1 MLKKLAI
8 LLSPDASA
16 GGGAAAP
23 ASAQAA
29 AAPAKSAA
37 ATPDPAAAADA
48 GGDPNPFD
56 ALDNMIAKSRG
67 KEPPK
72 PEGDDKKG
80 DLSDKT
86 KEVEANA
93 KKLADAPDPGQKRP
107 ESGPKALR
115 DQLEKTNGELKT
127 YREKAETLEKR
138 IAEFEARGKD
148 TTALAERLATVEKEK
163 EAAIAEAR
171 ALKHE
176 AGPEFKAK
184 YDAPIKRAADHA
196 VSVVEQLTIIAQEA
210 EDGSVI
216 PARKA
221 TGEDMVRIFNM
232 GYGDAQEA
240 AEKLFGKA
248 ERIVMHHYQKLKDLH
263 GERDAGLKEL
273 RSNWKAMEEKQKADA
288 AMAETTRAQTLE
300 SIQSAWRQVNAE
312 MVEKDP
318 ERYAAKPDDKEE
330 AAIVTKAYELFDVK
344 PKTWQQ
350 QVLKDANLRNRL
362 ASEALARHRLSKAND
377 RIAELEAVLAE
388 SKGSRPGSTRTPGGA
403 EKTTEKSWD
412 QDLKE
417 AMA

>member
-8 LLSPDASA
+8 LLSPDSA

-23 ASAQAA
+23 ASAPSA

-37 ATPDPAAAADA
+37 ATPDPAAAAA

-86 KEVEANA
+86 KDAEAIA

-115 DQLEKTNGELKT
+115 EQLEKTNGELKS

-138 IAEFEARGKD
+138 IAEFEAKGKD

-184 YDAPIKRAADHA
+184 YDAPFSRAADHA
-196 VSVVEQLTIIAQEA
+196 QSVIEQLNVIAQEGQ
-210 EDGSVI
+210 DGSVI

-221 TGEDMVRIFNM
+221 TWEDFIRIYRMGE
-232 GYGDAQEA
+232 GDALDA
-240 AEKLFGKA
+240 AEKLFGKG
-248 ERIVMHHYQKLKDLH
+248 ERIVMNHYDKLH
-263 GERDAGLKEL
+263 GLERDKAAGMAEL
-273 RSNWKAMEEKQKADA
+273 RANWTEMEKKQKADA

-300 SIQSAWRQVNAE
+300 SIQSAWRKVNAE

-362 ASEALARHRLSKAND
+362 ASEALARHRLSRASD
-377 RIAELEAVLAE
+377 RIAELEAALAE

-403 EKTTEKSWD
+403 EKTTEKTWD